1 MAAAASG
8 CPGRLVLEAL
18 GGARPLPGL
27 VRGLRDSGQNL
38 QALGGLIGATN
49 ARLGTVKTRFEGLCL
64 LSLLVSESPTELFQ
78 PHCVGW
84 LRALQHLLQSQD
96 PAPTMALGVAV
107 LRDLLLYSCQ
117 LPELGRDI
125 ATNHIPGLLTSLL
138 ALKPECQLSALE
150 GIRACMTCYPRAC
163 GSLRGKLAAYF
174 LSRVDAESPQLQQLA
189 CECYALVPSLGA
201 GFTHGLKH
209 TECWEQELHA
219 LLATLHGLLGNLYEG
234 AETDPLPYEGPGVEL
249 LLPPAPPDGE
259 TNFVLNLCNR
269 FSGLA
274 KCLELLLSSEFVAPV
289 TVPVQDVLDLVCRAL
304 NISSQNISWFG
315 DGPLKMLLLP
325 SVHLEILEV
334 LAALILACGARL
346 ARWGSVLGRLF
357 PQVLG
362 AWSSSRDSVP
372 LGQEKPYSAV
382 RTRLYQVLELWVQV
396 GGAGAGVLQG
406 PPQHSEALL
415 AHLLSDIAPP
425 TDSVKLKVGRP
436 GSEGKPSAPKKPKL
450 SEGGDAP
457 SLHRKQDPM
466 ANSDVCKAALQALS
480 RAILLGGSLVKEET
494 HRRLQELVVPL
505 LLRLAQGDVPPGGPY
520 ASPACRHQ
528 LYRLL
533 LALLLAPAPACPPPL
548 HCALRAFAL
557 GQRDPSL
564 QVSSFCAEAL
574 VTCSALARPRVPSLQ
589 LPLPGPAPSAGPA
602 PADLAASPFR
612 QAPPFPAPPPARPPP
627 TNHLGL
633 APPRLPPSAAPGLA
647 LAEEP
652 GEAGDPR
659 LLAPPS
665 PGGAEDG
672 GVGLGGKPR
681 RPVYVHYEKEEES
694 DVEISLESDSDDSV
708 VIVPKGLL
716 PKPPPPPPPPPAPP
730 SPPPAQPPEEPPA
743 APLPLPLPPAAGEA
757 LPGLGEENP
766 AVININSSEEE
777 EEEEEF
783 PEEDEEDE
791 EEEEE
796 DEEEEEEEY
805 FDEEDEDFEEEE
817 EEEEF
822 EEEEELGEEE
832 EEEEYEEEEGLSEEE
847 EEEEE
852 EEGALSEDERAPPS
866 PQEPPAAPGEPDDLI
881 MEVEE
886 SQGPGPLPPEEV
898 EEEVV
903 VMKASPPPAPQ
914 PPPPREEEELPP
926 APPTPPQQA
935 SPLQAPPPA
944 PEEMGEEPPLL
955 EASPP
960 ILEEER
966 PPKEEGAPPAG
977 EQGDGAGE
985 GAQPSPEREQPAVK
999 AEAEADET
1007 ETMLADFIDC
1017 PPDDEKGPPEPSP

>member
-1 MAAAASG
+1 FA
-8 CPGRLVLEAL
+8 
-18 GGARPLPGL
+18 
-27 VRGLRDSGQNL
+27 
-38 QALGGLIGATN
+38 
-49 ARLGTVKTRFEGLCL
+49 
-64 LSLLVSESPTELFQ
+64 
-78 PHCVGW
+78 
-84 LRALQHLLQSQD
+84 
-96 PAPTMALGVAV
+96 
-107 LRDLLLYSCQ
+107 
-117 LPELGRDI
+117 
-125 ATNHIPGLLTSLL
+125 
-138 ALKPECQLSALE
+138 
-150 GIRACMTCYPRAC
+150 
-163 GSLRGKLAAYF
+163 
-174 LSRVDAESPQLQQLA
+174 QLQQLA
-189 CECYALVPSLGA
+189 CECYALLPSLGA
-201 GFTHGLKH
+201 GFTQGLKH
-209 TECWEQELHA
+209 TECWEQELHG

-234 AETDPLPYEGPGVEL
+234 AETDPLPYEGPGVGL

-259 TNFVLNLCNR
+259 TSFVLNLYNR

-274 KCLELLLSSEFVAPV
+274 KCLQLLLRAKESPGLQPLPGFSCYTLSQFRSTDAERRREDPLLAGELRREGPLLAGSEFVAPV
-289 TVPVQDVLDLVCRAL
+289 TVPVQDILDLVCRAL
-304 NISSQNISWFG
+304 NISIKNISWFG

-325 SVHLEILEV
+325 AVHLEILDV

-362 AWSSSRDSVP
+362 AWSSSSDSVP
-372 LGQEKPYSAV
+372 PGQEKPYSAV

-406 PPQHSEALL
+406 PTHHSEALL
-415 AHLLSDIAPP
+415 AHLLNDIAPP

-436 GSEGKPSAPKKPKL
+436 SSEGKPSAPKKPKL
-450 SEGGDAP
+450 SEGGEAP

-505 LLRLAQGDVPPGGPY
+505 LLRLAQGDVPPGGSY

-574 VTCSALARPRVPSLQ
+574 VTCSVLARPRVPSLQ
-589 LPLPGPAPSAGPA
+589 LPLPAAGPAPS
-602 PADLAASPFR
+602 DLAASPFR
-612 QAPPFPAPPPARPPP
+612 QAPPFPAPPPARPPSA
-627 TNHLGL
+627 NHLGL
-633 APPRLPPSAAPGLA
+633 APPRLPPSAGPGLA

-665 PGGAEDG
+665 PGGAEEG
-672 GVGLGGKPR
+672 GAGLGGKSR

-730 SPPPAQPPEEPPA
+730 SPAPAQPPEEPPA
-743 APLPLPLPPAAGEA
+743 APLLPAASEA

-777 EEEEEF
+777 EEEF
-783 PEEDEEDE
+783 PEEEEDE
-791 EEEEE
+791 EE
-796 DEEEEEEEY
+796 EEEEEEEY

-832 EEEEYEEEEGLSEEE
+832 EEEEEYEEEEGLSEEE

-852 EEGALSEDERAPPS
+852 GALSEEERVPPG
-866 PQEPPAAPGEPDDLI
+866 PQELPAAPREPDDLI

-886 SQGPGPLPPEEV
+886 SQAPEPPPPEEV
-898 EEEVV
+898 EEEEVV
-903 VMKASPPPAPQ
+903 VMKASPLPAPQ
-914 PPPPREEEELPP
+914 PSREEEEELEELPP

-935 SPLQAPPPA
+935 SPLQAPPLGQ
-944 PEEMGEEPPLL
+944 EEMGAEPPLL
-955 EASPP
+955 EAPPP
-960 ILEEER
+960 ILEEEQ
-966 PPKEEGAPPAG
+966 PPKDEGAPPAG
-977 EQGDGAGE
+977 EQRDGTGE
-985 GAQPSPEREQPAVK
+985 GAQPSPEREQPAGK

-1017 PPDDEKGPPEPSP
+1017 PPDDEKGPPEPGP

>member
-1 MAAAASG
+1 
-8 CPGRLVLEAL
+8 
-18 GGARPLPGL
+18 
-27 VRGLRDSGQNL
+27 
-38 QALGGLIGATN
+38 QALGGLIGVTN
-49 ARLGTVKTRFEGLCL
+49 ARLGAVKTRFEGLCL
-64 LSLLVSESPTELFQ
+64 LSLLVSESPTEPFQ
-78 PHCVGW
+78 QHCLGW

-96 PAPTMALGVAV
+96 PAPTMALGAAV

-117 LPELGRDI
+117 LPELARDI

-138 ALKPECQLSALE
+138 ALKPEVMPA
-150 GIRACMTCYPRAC
+150 TP
-163 GSLRGKLAAYF
+163 
-174 LSRVDAESPQLQQLA
+174 AE
-189 CECYALVPSLGA
+189 V
-201 GFTHGLKH
+201 
-209 TECWEQELHA
+209 
-219 LLATLHGLLGNLYEG
+219 
-234 AETDPLPYEGPGVEL
+234 
-249 LLPPAPPDGE
+249 PAPPCSSPPPTFPVSDRTG
-259 TNFVLNLCNR
+259 L
-269 FSGLA
+269 SGLA
-274 KCLELLLSSEFVAPV
+274 KCLQLLLSSEFVAPV
-289 TVPVQDVLDLVCRAL
+289 TVPVQDILDLVCRAL
-304 NISSQNISWFG
+304 NISIKNISWFG

-325 SVHLEILEV
+325 SVHLEILDV

-362 AWSSSRDSVP
+362 AWSSSSDSVP
-372 LGQEKPYSAV
+372 PGQEKPYSAV

-406 PPQHSEALL
+406 PPHHSEALL
-415 AHLLSDIAPP
+415 AHLLNDIAPP
-425 TDSVKLKVGRP
+425 TDSVKVSPPPQSPRDTLCT
-436 GSEGKPSAPKKPKL
+436 GKPSAPKKPKL
-450 SEGGDAP
+450 SEGGEAP

-505 LLRLAQGDVPPGGPY
+505 LLRLAQGDVPPGGSY

-533 LALLLAPAPACPPPL
+533 LALLLAPAPTCPPPL

-589 LPLPGPAPSAGPA
+589 LPLPAPTPSAGPA
-602 PADLAASPFR
+602 PSDLAASPFR
-612 QAPPFPAPPPARPPP
+612 QAPPFPAPPPARPPSA
-627 TNHLGL
+627 NHLGL
-633 APPRLPPSAAPGLA
+633 APPRLPPSTGPGLA

-665 PGGAEDG
+665 PGGAEEG
-672 GVGLGGKPR
+672 GAGLGGKSR

-743 APLPLPLPPAAGEA
+743 APLLPAAGEA

-777 EEEEEF
+777 EEEF
-783 PEEDEEDE
+783 PEEEEDE
-791 EEEEE
+791 EEE
-796 DEEEEEEEY
+796 EEEEEEEY
-805 FDEEDEDFEEEE
+805 FDEEDEDFEEEEE

-852 EEGALSEDERAPPS
+852 GALSEEERVAPRPPGAAGRAQGAGRS
-866 PQEPPAAPGEPDDLI
+866 HHGGRGEPGTRAAAPRGGGGGGGGGD
-881 MEVEE
+881 
-886 SQGPGPLPPEEV
+886 
-898 EEEVV
+898 
-903 VMKASPPPAPQ
+903 
-914 PPPPREEEELPP
+914 
-926 APPTPPQQA
+926 
-935 SPLQAPPPA
+935 
-944 PEEMGEEPPLL
+944 
-955 EASPP
+955 
-960 ILEEER
+960 
-966 PPKEEGAPPAG
+966 EG
-977 EQGDGAGE
+977 
-985 GAQPSPEREQPAVK
+985 
-999 AEAEADET
+999 
-1007 ETMLADFIDC
+1007 
-1017 PPDDEKGPPEPSP
+1017 

>member
-1 MAAAASG
+1 
-8 CPGRLVLEAL
+8 
-18 GGARPLPGL
+18 
-27 VRGLRDSGQNL
+27 
-38 QALGGLIGATN
+38 
-49 ARLGTVKTRFEGLCL
+49 
-64 LSLLVSESPTELFQ
+64 
-78 PHCVGW
+78 
-84 LRALQHLLQSQD
+84 
-96 PAPTMALGVAV
+96 MALGAAV

-117 LPELGRDI
+117 LPELARDI

-150 GIRACMTCYPRAC
+150 GIKACMTCYPRAC

-189 CECYALVPSLGA
+189 CECYALLPSLGA

-259 TNFVLNLCNR
+259 TNFILTLCNR

-274 KCLELLLSSEFVAPV
+274 KCLQLLLSSEFVAPV

-304 NISSQNISWFG
+304 NISIKNISWFG

-325 SVHLEILEV
+325 SVHLEILDV

-406 PPQHSEALL
+406 PPPRSEALL

-425 TDSVKLKVGRP
+425 TDSVKLKVERP

-466 ANSDVCKAALQALS
+466 ANSDVCKAALQVLS

-505 LLRLAQGDVPPGGPY
+505 LLRLAQGDVPPGSPY

-548 HCALRAFAL
+548 HCALRAFTL

-589 LPLPGPAPSAGPA
+589 LPFPGPAPLAGPA
-602 PADLAASPFR
+602 PADLATSPFR
-612 QAPPFPAPPPARPPP
+612 QAPPFPAPPPARPPSA
-627 TNHLGL
+627 NHLGL

-659 LLAPPS
+659 VLAPSS
-665 PGGAEDG
+665 PGGAEEG
-672 GVGLGGKPR
+672 GAGLGGKPR

-716 PKPPPPPPPPPAPP
+716 PKPPPPPPPPP
-730 SPPPAQPPEEPPA
+730 EEPPS
-743 APLPLPLPPAAGEA
+743 AGEA

-777 EEEEEF
+777 EEEF
-783 PEEDEEDE
+783 PEDE
-791 EEEEE
+791 EE
-796 DEEEEEEEY
+796 EEEEEEEY
-805 FDEEDEDFEEEE
+805 FDEEDEDFDEEE

-822 EEEEELGEEE
+822 EEEEELGEEEE

-852 EEGALSEDERAPPS
+852 EEGALSEEERAPPA
-866 PQEPPAAPGEPDDLI
+866 PQELPAAPGEPDDLI

-886 SQGPGPLPPEEV
+886 SQAPAPLPAEEV
-898 EEEVV
+898 EEVV

-914 PPPPREEEELPP
+914 PPPREEEEL
-926 APPTPPQQA
+926 PPTPPQQA

-955 EASPP
+955 EAPPP
-960 ILEEER
+960 ILEEDR

-1017 PPDDEKGPPEPSP
+1017 PPDDEKEPPEPGP